1 MVFPIYYAQAEGVQ
15 IVVNRVAVPVIQEA
29 TGMIPEETNKLELPD
44 SNMITPMSTP
54 GRRRSSAMSQ
64 IILDLSPISRSQKV
78 ELFIRVSMYNS
89 AVFFKK
95 SKSLWRK
102 KFLTADSFKI
112 FALFL
117 MIQEKLYFYRR
128 MTKTLQTCTG
138 S

>member
-1 MVFPIYYAQAEGVQ
+1 M
-15 IVVNRVAVPVIQEA
+15 VNRVAVPVIEEA
-29 TGMIPEETNKLELPD
+29 TEMKPEDTNKLELPD

-95 SKSLWRK
+95 SK
-102 KFLTADSFKI
+102 
-112 FALFL
+112 
-117 MIQEKLYFYRR
+117 
-128 MTKTLQTCTG
+128 TLLAFIIEQFIL
-138 S
+138 

>member
-1 MVFPIYYAQAEGVQ
+1 M
-15 IVVNRVAVPVIQEA
+15 VNRVAVPVIEEA
-29 TGMIPEETNKLELPD
+29 TEMKPEETNKLELPD